1 MPNYCYCGRSEMQ
14 PFCDGSHNVVP
25 ARKAA
30 AEDSVPT
37 PAPTPSDETGTK
49 TEAPRHGLFRRLFRR
64 T

>member
-25 ARKAA
+25 ARKAVVK
-30 AEDSVPT
+30 DSVPT
-37 PAPTPSDETGTK
+37 PAPSSRDDENQK
-49 TEAPRHGLFRRLFRR
+49 TETPRPGLFRRLFGR